1 MRVLIVNKF
10 YYPRGGDCVCAM
22 SLERLLRERGH
33 QTAVF
38 AMDYPDNIATDFNQ
52 YYAPEVSF
60 SGGIGGKLAAA
71 RRIFGGAGV
80 KAAFARLL
88 SDFKPDVVH
97 FNNIH
102 SYLSPVIVEMA
113 KRFGARTV
121 WTMHDYKLVC
131 PSYSCLNGGEV
142 CEQCI
147 SGSKRG
153 VYTNRCMKGSR
164 AASLL
169 AWMEAEYWDAKRL
182 ERATDCFICPSEFM
196 ASKMRQGGFD
206 DKKIRV
212 VCNFVDPDKVKDTK
226 ISTERSDYYTYVGR
240 LSREKGVETL
250 LKAAVQF
257 QIPLK
262 IVGGG
267 PLTDDLEA
275 RFGRCD
281 NIEFLGHQ
289 NAEQVKTL
297 LSQARFS
304 VMPSECYDNN
314 PLSVIE
320 SLCMGTPV
328 VGARIG
334 GIPELIKPGNGL
346 LFRSGSVDSLANN
359 IASAWEQT
367 FDYADIAKQ
376 SLPRF
381 SAERYLK
388 EVMEIYYQA

>member
-88 SDFKPDVVH
+88 NDFKPDVVH

-113 KRFGARTV
+113 KKFGARTV

-131 PSYSCLNGGEV
+131 PSYSCLNDGKV

-147 SGSKRG
+147 EGSKRG
-153 VYTNRCMKGSR
+153 VYSNRCMKGSR

-169 AWMEAEYWDAKRL
+169 AWLEAEKWNTKRL
-182 ERATDCFICPSEFM
+182 QRATETFVCPSEFM
-196 ASKMRQGGFD
+196 ASKMKQGGFD
-206 DKKIRV
+206 EKKIKV
-212 VCNFVDPDKVKDTK
+212 VCNFVDPEKVKDIK
-226 ISTERSDYYTYVGR
+226 VNTERKDYYAYVGR
-240 LSREKGVETL
+240 LSAEKGVETL

-262 IVGGG
+262 IAGGG
-267 PLTDDLEA
+267 PLAEGLKS
-275 RFGRCD
+275 RYGRCD

-289 NAEQVKTL
+289 NAAQVKEL
-297 LSQARFS
+297 LGNARFS
-304 VMPSECYDNN
+304 VMPSE
-314 PLSVIE
+314 SV
-320 SLCMGTPV
+320 
-328 VGARIG
+328 
-334 GIPELIKPGNGL
+334 
-346 LFRSGSVDSLANN
+346 
-359 IASAWEQT
+359 
-367 FDYADIAKQ
+367 
-376 SLPRF
+376 
-381 SAERYLK
+381 ERYRI
-388 EVMEIYYQA
+388 VVSGHTGGGRAHRWNPRTDTTRQRNAFPQRQR